1 MVARARG
8 IGGHARECVPIAVP
22 PRTVSLDSA
31 PFPDGIGGLTGY
43 AGLVNPR
50 TAYLHASV
58 SNGTTQRV
66 VPVGFAGRAYVA
78 IVVPPGCELTWV
90 SLFDASGHLFAQ
102 GRP

>member
-1 MVARARG
+1 VAARARG
-8 IGGHARECVPIAVP
+8 VGGHAKQCLPLALP
-22 PRTVSLDSA
+22 PSAFSLDPV

-58 SNGTTQRV
+58 SNGTRQRI
-66 VPVGFAGRAYVA
+66 VPVLFAGRAYVA
-78 IVVPPGCELTWV
+78 IVVPPGCELTGV
-90 SLFDASGHLFAQ
+90 SLFDASGHPFAQ